1 MGALTLVKPSA
12 ELKEQYLEAMEE
24 LKPADRHNAVLFLFL
39 THDDVVNDFDS
50 YLGRLEKL
58 ASPDERMLVPS
69 VTYWASADGRYVGQI
84 SLRLHLN
91 GNLSTLGGHI
101 GYTVRPSA
109 RNRGFATEML
119 RLCLN
124 EARRLGLMR
133 VLVTCDET
141 NAASRRVIEKNGG
154 DETVPI
160 SGGAGA
166 PLKLRFYI
174 STADHSS
181 DVKAALAE
189 TLSYLGSLEARQD
202 LLRDPYWPKWTTP
215 WWHMLA
221 LHETGLSHRIPRPL
235 LPAMA
240 ERMAS
245 HYLRHF
251 PLIESEI
258 PEGADPYRHIL
269 CHCAMGTMARLLREE
284 DIRMPDGSRWLCEWV
299 ERYQMEDGG
308 FNCDEGAYTRPRRIS
323 SIESTLPMME
333 MLLSLFRLDGL
344 PVFENIAR
352 GFEYMLAHRLARS
365 SRDGRLVNENWLSPV
380 FPRFYKYDILRGL
393 SFIAECS
400 ASLGLGADMECLG
413 EFIDMAESWFEDGSA
428 VEVREHGRDGTILP
442 SPEGSW
448 TRGPAVTFPLQ
459 RILSSRH
466 EALKYLAF
474 QWRRTMW
481 LLGKLPSYQS

>member
-1 MGALTLVKPSA
+1 MGALTLVKPST
-12 ELKEQYLEAMEE
+12 ELREQYLEAMDE
-24 LKPADRHNAVLFLFL
+24 LEPAERHNTVLFLFM
-39 THDDVVNDFDS
+39 THNDVINDFNS
-50 YLGRLEKL
+50 YLDRLEKL

-69 VTYWASADGRYVGQI
+69 IIYWAVADGEYVGQI

-91 GNLSTLGGHI
+91 GNLSTLGGNI

-109 RNRGFATEML
+109 RNRGFATEIL
-119 RLCLN
+119 RLCLI

-154 DETVPI
+154 EETVPMPQ
-160 SGGAGA
+160 GDKA
-166 PLKLRFYI
+166 PLKLRFHI
-174 STADHSS
+174 GTVEHSN
-181 DVKAALAE
+181 DVKTALDD
-189 TLSYLGSLEARQD
+189 TLSYLRSEEAMRD
-202 LLRDPYWPKWTTP
+202 LSRDPYWPKWTTP
-215 WWHMLA
+215 WWHMMA
-221 LHETGLSHRIPRPL
+221 LHETGLSHRIPRHL
-235 LPAMA
+235 VSAMA
-240 ERMAS
+240 ERIVS
-245 HYLRHF
+245 HYLHHF
-251 PLIESEI
+251 PLLESEI

-269 CHCAMGTMARLLREE
+269 CHCAMGTMVRLLREE
-284 DIRMPDGSRWLCEWV
+284 DVWLPGGSKWLLEWI

-308 FNCDEGAYTRPRRIS
+308 FNCDEGAYTRPRPVS

-344 PVFENIAR
+344 PVFESLAR
-352 GFEYMLAHRLARS
+352 GFEYTMAHRLARS
-365 SRDGRLVNENWLSPV
+365 SRDGRLLNEGWLSPV

-393 SFIAECS
+393 HFIAECR
-400 ASLGLGADMECLG
+400 ASLGLGADLEGIG
-413 EFIDMAESWFEDGSA
+413 EFIDRAESWFKDGSA

-442 SPEGSW
+442 SQEGSW
-448 TRGPAVTFPLQ
+448 TRGPSVTFPLQ
-459 RILSSRH
+459 RVLSSKP